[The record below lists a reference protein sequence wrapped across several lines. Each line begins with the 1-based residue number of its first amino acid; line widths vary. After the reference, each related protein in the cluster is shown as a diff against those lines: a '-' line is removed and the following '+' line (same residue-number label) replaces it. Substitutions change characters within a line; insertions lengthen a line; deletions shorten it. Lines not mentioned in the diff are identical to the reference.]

1 METAYRLFMYIFP
14 YAICLALYGW
24 MFRKALK
31 VPHKGARIG
40 ALAIILAGF
49 CYTAYEIAT
58 TIGASLTDDNFH
70 FPILIITTIV
80 LFLAAIVMAFG
91 EPEK

>member
-14 YAICLALYGW
+14 YAICLALYIW

-31 VPHKGARIG
+31 VPHKGARIA
-40 ALAIILAGF
+40 ALVIIVLGL
-49 CYTAYEIAT
+49 CYTGYEIAT
-58 TIGASLTDDNFH
+58 TVGAALTDENFH
-70 FPILIITTIV
+70 FPILIITVIG
-80 LFLAAIVMAFG
+80 LFFASIAMAFG